1 MQSEYAPGM
10 IAWWAVLPGGPSGCS
25 QIGCL
30 VIPFLVSVGVQIV
43 ALVQVLSRWV
53 FRVVLGS

>member
-1 MQSEYAPGM
+1 M
-10 IAWWAVLPGGPSGCS
+10 ITWWAVLPGGPSGCS

-30 VIPFLVSVGVQIV
+30 VIPFLVSVRVQIV

-53 FRVVLGS
+53 FLAVLGS